1 MILGI
6 CSLGWV
12 PAATLSSLVGR
23 GLAAVSYMILVHC
36 SWLTVGWGE
45 GYGLSGP
52 SVSHHLPGWPGP
64 IHRVGVTQFLQAA
77 RQGMLHT

>member
-6 CSLGWV
+6 RSLGWV
-12 PAATLSSLVGR
+12 PATALSSLVGR
-23 GLAAVSYMILVHC
+23 GLAAVSYMILVC
-36 SWLTVGWGE
+36 GSWLTIDWGE
-45 GYGLSGP
+45 GYVLSGP

-77 RQGMLHT
+77 GQGMLHT